1 MAVPNSPSSP
11 LSRDESSSPSKLES
25 SESLASIAQN
35 LQRTVLQSSPIR
47 AARSL
52 GHNSSTHIRSLQTV
66 SQDIFPEVIS
76 QYRTYEDAFIN
87 KVKEGLMVAR
97 EQPTIVIGFALAA
110 TLVMRA
116 PRRFLFRHTLGR
128 LQSEEYASA
137 EKNVRDLNLSVD
149 LMRKES
155 KKLLERTA
163 LAEKDMRY
171 GHNELVSS
179 GAQIQHLA
187 KSIYKVEA
195 KAADLTD
202 GLRHIP
208 SREALAL
215 RAEVASLASILKR
228 QRLVLHRRTMKISEL
243 GVPV

>member
-1 MAVPNSPSSP
+1 MAETNSPCSTV
-11 LSRDESSSPSKLES
+11 SRDEASSPSKLES
-25 SESLASIAQN
+25 SESLSSIAQN
-35 LQRTVLQSSPIR
+35 LQRSVLQSSAIR

-52 GHNSSTHIRSLQTV
+52 GHNPSTHIRSLQ
-66 SQDIFPEVIS
+66 DFFPEIIS

-87 KVKEGLMVAR
+87 KVKDELMVAR
-97 EQPTIVIGFALAA
+97 EWPAIVIAFAISA

-116 PRRFLFRHTLGR
+116 PRRLLFRHTLGR
-128 LQSEEYASA
+128 LQSEEARFASA
-137 EKNVRDLNLSVD
+137 EKNVRDLNQSVD
-149 LMRKES
+149 LMRKEG

-179 GAQIQHLA
+179 GAQIHYLA

-195 KAADLTD
+195 QAADLTD

-228 QRLVLHRRTMKISEL
+228 QRLVLHRRIMKISEL
-243 GVPV
+243 GVAV

>member
-52 GHNSSTHIRSLQTV
+52 GHNSSTHIRSL
-66 SQDIFPEVIS
+66 QDIFPEVIS

-128 LQSEEYASA
+128 LQSEEAQYASA

>member
-1 MAVPNSPSSP
+1 MVETSSPSSTVA
-11 LSRDESSSPSKLES
+11 RDESSPSSKLES
-25 SESLASIAQN
+25 SESLASIAEN
-35 LQRTVLQSSPIR
+35 LQRTVLQSSAIH

-52 GHNSSTHIRSLQTV
+52 RHNSSTHIRSLQ
-66 SQDIFPEVIS
+66 DFFPEAIS

-87 KVKEGLMVAR
+87 KVKDGLMVAR
-97 EQPTIVIGFALAA
+97 EQPAMVIGFAISA
-110 TLVMRA
+110 TLLMRA

-128 LQSEEYASA
+128 LQSEEARYVSA
-137 EKNVRDLNLSVD
+137 EKNVKDLNLSVD

-163 LAEKDMRY
+163 LAEKNMKY
-171 GHNELVSS
+171 GHNELMNS

-195 KAADLTD
+195 QAADLTD
-202 GLRHIP
+202 RLRHIP

-228 QRLVLHRRTMKISEL
+228 QRLVLHRRIMKISEL